1 MGTPCTT
8 DKEYPPLLHQ
18 AILPKPILIMLFPL
32 LSTAVLC
39 SMTAGAPQYGG
50 VQPSNPG
57 KTAPLTGSVQCRTEY
72 TTLWDTEYKETETQV
87 CTTEYEKVCRTE
99 TQRLCQPTTRQEC
112 NTVYEKQC
120 QTVYKSVCVEQYK
133 TEYEPYT
140 ETECS
145 TQYKEDC
152 EYQWEGYGN
161 DKVWAPIA
169 GTCRKNPYDEC
180 KDVTKTKEKQVAYPV
195 CSDVPEQKCVD
206 VPRQECVAV
215 PDQICTNQPLQ
226 KCQAVHKKVPVRIS
240 RQVPKKDC
248 QDGHPVVAPAAPAGP
263 AEPVGETFVPPFV
276 GSGPE
281 VVDVRHKTGGKGNTV
296 QFEKNQVEDSQSD
309 NAVVFGN

>member
-1 MGTPCTT
+1 MG
-8 DKEYPPLLHQ
+8 LLHQ
-18 AILPKPILIMLFPL
+18 PILPKPILIMLFPL
-32 LSTAVLC
+32 PSTILLC
-39 SMTAGAPQYGG
+39 SLTAGAPQYGG
-50 VQPSNPG
+50 VQPSNPC

-87 CTTEYEKVCRTE
+87 CTTEYEKE
-99 TQRLCQPTTRQEC
+99 
-112 NTVYEKQC
+112 C
-120 QTVYKSVCVEQYK
+120 QTVYKSVCVQQYK

-169 GTCRKNPYDEC
+169 GTCKKNPYDEC

-195 CSDVPEQKCVD
+195 CKDVPEQKCVD

-226 KCQAVHKKVPVRIS
+226 KCQDVPRQNCQAVHKKVPVRVS
-240 RQVPKKDC
+240 RKVPKKVC
-248 QDGHPVVAPAAPAGP
+248 QDGHQGVASAGIP
-263 AEPVGETFVPPFV
+263 ENFVPLFT

-281 VVDVRHKTGGKGNTV
+281 IIDARQKSENNSKNVLFGRSQVVDK
-296 QFEKNQVEDSQSD
+296 ESD
-309 NAVVFGN
+309 NAIVFGD

>member
-1 MGTPCTT
+1 MGYIPITT
-8 DKEYPPLLHQ
+8 KE
-18 AILPKPILIMLFPL
+18 KDNKSRKRMLYTVL
-32 LSTAVLC
+32 AAASLC
-39 SMTAGAPQYGG
+39 SLRAGAPQYGG
-50 VQPSNPG
+50 
-57 KTAPLTGSVQCRTEY
+57 KTAPLKGSVQCRTEY
-72 TTLWDTEYKETETQV
+72 ATIWDTKYKETETQV

-169 GTCRKNPYDEC
+169 GTCKKNPYDES
-180 KDVTKTKEKQVAYPV
+180 KEKQVAYPV
-195 CSDVPEQKCVD
+195 CNDVPEQKCVD

-215 PDQICTNQPLQ
+215 PDQICTNQPLKKCQ
-226 KCQAVHKKVPVRIS
+226 DVPRKNCQAVHKKVPVRIS
-240 RQVPKKDC
+240 RQVPKKVC
-248 QDGHPVVAPAAPAGP
+248 QDGHSGVFNAVPAVIKGGA
-263 AEPVGETFVPPFV
+263 
-276 GSGPE
+276 
-281 VVDVRHKTGGKGNTV
+281 DVRTGIL
-296 QFEKNQVEDSQSD
+296 FEKQINNGAEDE
-309 NAVVFGN
+309 NTIVFSN

>member
-18 AILPKPILIMLFPL
+18 PILPKPILIMLFPL

-39 SMTAGAPQYGG
+39 SLTAGAPQYGG

-72 TTLWDTEYKETETQV
+72 TTLWDTEYKETE
-87 CTTEYEKVCRTE
+87 
-99 TQRLCQPTTRQEC
+99 
-112 NTVYEKQC
+112 
-120 QTVYKSVCVEQYK
+120 
-133 TEYEPYT
+133 
-140 ETECS
+140 CS

-169 GTCRKNPYDEC
+169 GTCKKNPYDEC

-195 CSDVPEQKCVD
+195 CNDVPEQKCVD
-206 VPRQECVAV
+206 VPRQECVTV

-226 KCQAVHKKVPVRIS
+226 KCQDVPRQNCQAVHKKVPVRIS
-240 RQVPKKDC
+240 RQVPKKVC
-248 QDGHPVVAPAAPAGP
+248 QDGHSGVFNAVPAVIKGGA
-263 AEPVGETFVPPFV
+263 
-276 GSGPE
+276 
-281 VVDVRHKTGGKGNTV
+281 DVRTGIL
-296 QFEKNQVEDSQSD
+296 FEKQINNGAEDE
-309 NAVVFGN
+309 NTIVFSN

>member
-1 MGTPCTT
+1 MGRYKPAGEQQPSTGIADYTMMMFKLLTT
-8 DKEYPPLLHQ
+8 FLV
-18 AILPKPILIMLFPL
+18 FGFT
-32 LSTAVLC
+32 S
-39 SMTAGAPQYGG
+39 GAPQYGG
-50 VQPSNPG
+50 VQPSSPV

-72 TTLWDTEYKETETQV
+72 ATLWDTEYKETETQV

-112 NTVYEKQC
+112 STVYEKQC

-145 TQYKEDC
+145 TQYKDDC

-169 GTCRKNPYDEC
+169 GTCKKNPYETC
-180 KDVTKTKEKQVAYPV
+180 KDVAKTKEKQVAYPV
-195 CSDVPEQKCVD
+195 CND
-206 VPRQECVAV
+206 VPRQNCKA
-215 PDQICTNQPLQ
+215 L
-226 KCQAVHKKVPVRIS
+226 HKKVPVRVS
-240 RQVPKKDC
+240 RRVPKKVC
-248 QDGHPVVAPAAPAGP
+248 QDVYSGVSQSQTERPAA
-263 AEPVGETFVPPFV
+263 ETFIPNVT

-281 VVDVRHKTGGKGNTV
+281 IIDARLKTEDTEEAQKKKIADILNTI
-296 QFEKNQVEDSQSD
+296 
-309 NAVVFGN
+309 VFGN

>member
-1 MGTPCTT
+1 MGYIPITT
-8 DKEYPPLLHQ
+8 KE
-18 AILPKPILIMLFPL
+18 KDNKSSKSMLYTVL
-32 LSTAVLC
+32 AAASLC
-39 SMTAGAPQYGG
+39 SLTAGAPQYGD
-50 VQPSNPG
+50 
-57 KTAPLTGSVQCRTEY
+57 KTAPLKGSVQCRTEY
-72 TTLWDTEYKETETQV
+72 ATIWDTKYKETETQV

-120 QTVYKSVCVEQYK
+120 QTVYKSVCVEKYK

-152 EYQWEGYGN
+152 EHQREGYGN

-169 GTCRKNPYDEC
+169 GTCKKNPYDEC

-195 CSDVPEQKCVD
+195 CNDVPEQKCVD
-206 VPRQECVAV
+206 VPRQECVSV

-226 KCQAVHKKVPVRIS
+226 KCQDVPKQNCQAVHKKIPVRIS
-240 RQVPKKDC
+240 RQVPKKVC
-248 QDGHPVVAPAAPAGP
+248 QDGHSGVFNAVPAVIKGGA
-263 AEPVGETFVPPFV
+263 
-276 GSGPE
+276 
-281 VVDVRHKTGGKGNTV
+281 DVRTGIL
-296 QFEKNQVEDSQSD
+296 FEKQIHNRAE
-309 NAVVFGN
+309 NENTIVFGN